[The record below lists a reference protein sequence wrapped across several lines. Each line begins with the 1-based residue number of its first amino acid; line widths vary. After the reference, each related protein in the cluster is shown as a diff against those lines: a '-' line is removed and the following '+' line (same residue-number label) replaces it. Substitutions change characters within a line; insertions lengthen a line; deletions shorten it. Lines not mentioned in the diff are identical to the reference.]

1 MSGIRVIW
9 KAKSKED
16 KLGYLRLS
24 SRVAGKTVI
33 RNLPLDPIDKK
44 HFNSN
49 TQRLRTSFK
58 EHEHYNNTIEKKLKE
73 LEGKGSKIKL
83 INNDKKSFLS
93 YMNNLI
99 DLNPTNNSGTKIKY
113 TNIKNVIVDFHTKNF
128 GDTDIKFTDI
138 NVEYLEKFR
147 SYLRERGNNE
157 NTIFYKFKT
166 FKSFTNKAERERH
179 FTYELNPFDLI
190 ELSLESTKITP
201 LNKEELMKLKET
213 QLVEVYRSRQKFGVP
228 IPDLSVLNS
237 KKYEGYISLDTFRNF
252 FLFQLFSQGIRVS
265 DLMTLRWCDF
275 EVDVNGIRVDK
286 KMVKVKENINFLINN
301 YTAELLINF
310 IPIESISDEE
320 IKSKAYN
327 LFYNKIFSQKQKFKI
342 DDSDFKIDIDLDIN
356 DIRKFKLDFITHRE
370 TTNDIKKFHISLSD
384 IDTNISKRELHL
396 RSLIRTKNEIK
407 INNHIKG
414 LLEVDDKTKYLKEL
428 REIVSQKL
436 ISVKEHIKT
445 SDKKTDD
452 YFYDNLKV
460 IIDSLKYDNECKNMF
475 VFPLL
480 SNEDFKYVK
489 DFRQIT
495 EEQYTQFTG
504 RRTYYNRILKIIAIQ
519 CGVKKNLTTHLAR
532 HSYTSLMI
540 EIGENL
546 NLFDLMQSLGHKSLK
561 TTQGYIAQFSSKR
574 VDELNLNI
582 VNYLK

>member
-9 KAKSKED
+9 KSKSKDD

-24 SRVAGKTVI
+24 SRVAGKTVV

-99 DLNPTNNSGTKIKY
+99 ELNPTNNSGTKIKY

-166 FKSFTNKAERERH
+166 FKSFVNKAEKERH

-201 LNKEELMKLKET
+201 LNKEELMKLKDT

-265 DLMTLRWCDF
+265 DLMTLRWSDF

-310 IPIESISDEE
+310 IPIESITDEE
-320 IKSKAYN
+320 IKTKAYN

-428 REIVSQKL
+428 REIVSKKL
-436 ISVKEHIKT
+436 ISIKEHIKT

-452 YFYDNLKV
+452 YFYDNLKGV
-460 IIDSLKYDNECKNMF
+460 IESLKYDNECKNMF

-489 DFRQIT
+489 DFRQIS

-546 NLFDLMQSLGHKSLK
+546 NLFDLMTSLGHKSLK